1 MNITPQQLLQDTKSI
16 ALVGISVKE
25 DRPSNRVAKY
35 LIDAGYELF
44 FVNPQYTEVL
54 GRPCYPSLS
63 DLPQKVDMVD
73 VFRRSEDCLP
83 IAEEAVKIGAKSL
96 WLQQGITNADCKKL
110 AEANGLIYVEDL
122 CTKIEH
128 AAI

>member
-44 FVNPQYTEVL
+44 FVNPQYT
-54 GRPCYPSLS
+54 
-63 DLPQKVDMVD
+63 
-73 VFRRSEDCLP
+73 
-83 IAEEAVKIGAKSL
+83 
-96 WLQQGITNADCKKL
+96 
-110 AEANGLIYVEDL
+110 
-122 CTKIEH
+122 
-128 AAI
+128 

>member
-83 IAEEAVKIGAKSL
+83 VAEEAVKIGAKSL

>member
-110 AEANGLIYVEDL
+110 AKANGLIYVENL

>member
-96 WLQQGITNADCKKL
+96 WLQQGITNAACKKL
-110 AEANGLIYVEDL
+110 AEANELIYVEDK

>member
-83 IAEEAVKIGAKSL
+83 VAEEAVKIGAKSL

-110 AEANGLIYVEDL
+110 AEENGLIYVEDL

>member
-1 MNITPQQLLQDTKSI
+1 MNITPQQVLQDTKSI
-16 ALVGISVKE
+16 ALVGISAKE

-35 LIDAGYELF
+35 LIDAGYQLF

-54 GRPCYPSLS
+54 GQPCYPSLS

-83 IAEEAVKIGAKSL
+83 VAEEAVKIGAKIL

-110 AEANGLIYVEDL
+110 AEDNGLIYVEDK